1 MNLKRSVLAL
11 ALITL
16 FSFAF
21 IPKGVDPVDKIVT
34 ALQRWNDTNPQEK
47 VYLHTDK
54 PYYVVGDTI
63 WFKAYI
69 TIGNKHQLS
78 AMSGAVYVDL
88 ITESDSLA
96 VSLKLPV
103 TAGMSKGN
111 FVLADSS
118 FREGN
123 YRIRAYTQWMRN
135 AGSAYFYDKV
145 FSIGNSVTNP
155 VFAKIDYEYSKD
167 GAKNVVTA
175 LLTYTNDKGEP
186 MINKTVNYD
195 LLEEFEVI
203 TTQSKKTDGNGVV
216 RIVLQPG
223 KSGKID
229 GTVIHSKINSID
241 KEVVVKDFAVK
252 AISSQTDVQ
261 FFPESGPL
269 VNGVRSRV
277 AFKATGAHGT
287 GVPVKGI
294 ITDEANATVAEFEAT
309 NFGMGFFRLQPE
321 AGKTYQAKVSF
332 PDGSE
337 KLVKLPAAIDNGYVL
352 SVFNNPETDTILV
365 RVDASKAAV
374 AAAQSLSLVVQTG
387 GNVHYA
393 STVPLN
399 KPSFSIMIPAKELPS
414 GIAQF
419 TLFTAAGDPVNE
431 RIAFVQGA
439 DLLNLKLSA
448 AKKTYAPKEKIEVTL
463 EALDAKNTAVR
474 GNFSVSVINESAV
487 PVDESKESS
496 IMSHILMASDIKGY
510 IEKPGYYFNNP
521 TVETKTNLDLL
532 MMTQGYRRFTWKEIM
547 SDNPFKLPYKADKL
561 TSEITGKLVT
571 LNKKPL
577 PVIGGQVVL
586 LNNKLGGIIGTQI
599 TDANGVYK
607 FSDLLMT
614 NELTFTLSGKSPKNS
629 DNVEISVDKVKE
641 QIMTPNPN
649 LGDLDTDLRKTLQAS
664 YENSKRQ
671 EEDIQKRGMLGR
683 TQQLKEV
690 KITAGKRKR
699 VFGID
704 MIMDGHADQTVR
716 FKTGDENFLNLMEW
730 VKFRVPNIIFRQ
742 DDNDQCG
749 LIFVAVSRN
758 EAMKIIVDGRPIS
771 PCESQDFFQIDP
783 NDIDRMDIVR
793 TNQALINMLGG
804 TALSFTTKRGVG
816 VLRKTYTPN
825 IINTS
830 PRGYNIVREFYS
842 PVYNNDGND
851 SKVADLRSTLYW
863 NPSIMTGV
871 DGKAKFSFF
880 NSDGLG
886 THRVLIEGINADG
899 TLGRQIF
906 KYDVK

>member
-1 MNLKRSVLAL
+1 MTFKRSVLAL
-11 ALITL
+11 SLISL

-21 IPKGVDPVDKIVT
+21 IQKGVDPVDKIVT
-34 ALQRWNDTNPQEK
+34 ALQRWSDTNPQEK

-63 WFKAYI
+63 WFKAYV

-88 ITESDSLA
+88 ITESDSTA
-96 VSLKLPV
+96 ASLKLPV
-103 TAGMSKGN
+103 TGGTSMGN

-123 YRIRAYTQWMRN
+123 YRLRAYTQWMRN
-135 AGSAYFYDKV
+135 AGSGYYYDKV

-155 VFAKIDYEYSKD
+155 VFAKIDYEFSKD

-175 LLTYTNDKGEP
+175 VLTYTNDKGEA

-195 LLEEFEVI
+195 LLEDYEVI
-203 TTQSKKTDGNGVV
+203 TTQTKKTDGNGVI
-216 RIVLQPG
+216 RIPLQPG

-229 GTVIHSKINSID
+229 GTVIHSKINTID
-241 KEVVVKDFAVK
+241 KDMVVKDFAVK
-252 AISSQTDVQ
+252 AVSSQTDVQ

-277 AFKATGAHGT
+277 AFKATGPHGT

-294 ITDEANATVAEFEAT
+294 VTDEANTTVAELEAT
-309 NFGMGFFRLQPE
+309 HFGMGFFRLQPE
-321 AGKTYQAKVSF
+321 AGKNYQAKVTF

-337 KLVKLPAAIDNGYVL
+337 KTFKLPVATDNGYVL

-365 RVDASKAAV
+365 RVNASKAAV
-374 AAAQSLSLVVQTG
+374 AAAQSLSLVIQTG

-399 KPSFSIMIPAKELPS
+399 KPTFSIMIPAKELPS

-439 DLLNLKLSA
+439 DQMALKLST

-463 EALDAKNTAVR
+463 EAQDQKSTAIR
-474 GNFSVSVINESAV
+474 GNFSVSVINEASV
-487 PVDESKESS
+487 PVDENKESS
-496 IMSHILMASDIKGY
+496 ILSHLLLASDIKGY

-521 TVETKTNLDLL
+521 TAETKTNLDLL

-547 SDNPFKLPYKADKL
+547 SDNPFKLPYKAEKL
-561 TSEITGKLVT
+561 TSDITGKLVT

-577 PVIGGQVVL
+577 PVIGGQIIL
-586 LNNKLGGIIGTQI
+586 MNNKLGGILGTQT
-599 TDANGVYK
+599 TDANGIYK
-607 FSDLLMT
+607 FSNLLMT
-614 NELTFTLSGKSPKNS
+614 NELSFTLQGRSEKGST
-629 DNVEISVDKVKE
+629 NVEILVDKVKQE
-641 QIMTPNPN
+641 VMSPNPN

-664 YENSKRQ
+664 YDNSKKL

-690 KITAGKRKR
+690 IITAGKRKR
-699 VFGID
+699 AFGVDLIL
-704 MIMDGHADQTVR
+704 DGHADQTVR
-716 FKTGDENFLNLMEW
+716 FKAGDENFMNLMEW
-730 VKFRVPNIIFRQ
+730 IKFRVPNIIFRQ
-742 DDNDQCG
+742 DDVDQCG
-749 LIFVAVSRN
+749 LVFVAVSRT
-758 EAMKIIVDGRPIS
+758 EVMKIIVDGRPIS
-771 PCESQDFFQIDP
+771 VCESQDFFQIDP
-783 NDIDRMDIVR
+783 NDIERMDVVR

-804 TALSFTTKRGVG
+804 TALAFTTKRGVG
-816 VLRKTYTPN
+816 MLRKTYTPN
-825 IINTS
+825 VINAN
-830 PRGYNIVREFYS
+830 PRGYNIVRQFYS
-842 PVYNNDGND
+842 PVYKNDGND
-851 SKVADLRSTLYW
+851 SRVIDLRTTLYW
-863 NPSIMTGV
+863 NPSVMTGV

-880 NSDGLG
+880 NSDGVG
-886 THRVLIEGINADG
+886 THRVLVEGINADG
-899 TLGRQIF
+899 TLGRQIY
-906 KYDVK
+906 KYEVK